1 MISKYFKELE
11 RENILKNEEKKVKK
25 FKMNRRKNIKKNK
38 RRNTTSKNQK
48 KKNTLKRTEKFFKN
62 LGEYLNTVKKYLD
75 CDNDDPDYKRLRKIE
90 NLFSEVETL
99 MGNETDDIMNELFES
114 FKQTYQNGL
123 EKKWGKGSLF
133 LKALIYCIIVL
144 IKQVLRRGKS
154 YIKSLEWLRNKRATI
169 HPENKK
175 DDKCFKYAVTSALNH
190 QNIERG
196 HQRTQEIRPFVNI
209 WKGIKFPSHQE
220 DWKKFEQNN
229 KSIALNILFVP
240 HYTKTIRLA
249 YKSKYNCKREN
260 QVVLAMITD
269 GEKWHYLAVKSLSSL
284 LRGIT

>member
-11 RENILKNEEKKVKK
+11 RENILKNEGKKAKK
-25 FKMNRRKNIKKNK
+25 FKMNRRKNTKKKK
-38 RRNTTSKNQK
+38 RRKTTQKK

-62 LGEYLNTVKKYLD
+62 LGEHLNTVKKYLD

-169 HPENKK
+169 HPQNKK

-196 HQRTQEIRPFVNI
+196 HQRT
-209 WKGIKFPSHQE
+209 
-220 DWKKFEQNN
+220 
-229 KSIALNILFVP
+229 
-240 HYTKTIRLA
+240 
-249 YKSKYNCKREN
+249 
-260 QVVLAMITD
+260 
-269 GEKWHYLAVKSLSSL
+269 
-284 LRGIT
+284 